1 MTLGILGDTEAAAR
15 PGHRPERP
23 SPAPRHRQVST
34 EPEQYQ
40 IRFQPAARP
49 AIASASR
56 KQSPPPCWNSASP
69 PSRSIRTG

>member
-1 MTLGILGDTEAAAR
+1 MTLEIPGD
-15 PGHRPERP
+15 
-23 SPAPRHRQVST
+23 T